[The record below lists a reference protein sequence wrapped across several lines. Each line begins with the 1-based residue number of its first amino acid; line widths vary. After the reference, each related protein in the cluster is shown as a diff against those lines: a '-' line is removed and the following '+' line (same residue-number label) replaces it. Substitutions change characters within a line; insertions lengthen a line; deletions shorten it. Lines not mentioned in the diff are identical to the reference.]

1 MSTDLTFVYVTYI
14 RSSAE
19 NIWRAITDVDVTY
32 KYWGHINVSDWKVSS
47 KWEHQRGDA
56 TGTVDVVG
64 IVTECSPPT
73 RLAFTWAEPT
83 AVLREDPSRVTIK
96 IDSYLDIV
104 RLTVNHENLADKA
117 ELDAV
122 TEGWAAVLSNLKTFI
137 ETGQALP
144 QKPWDMP
151 N

>member
-1 MSTDLTFVYVTYI
+1 MSTDLNFAYVTFI
-14 RSSAE
+14 NGTAE
-19 NIWRAITDVDVTY
+19 NIWMAITDPEVTH
-32 KYWGHINVSDWKVSS
+32 KYWGHNNVSDWTVGS
-47 KWEHQRGDA
+47 KWEHQRGDESH
-56 TGTVDVVG
+56 TVDVVG
-64 IVTECSPPT
+64 IVIECSPPT
-73 RLAFTWAEPT
+73 RLSFTWAEPT
-83 AVLREDPSRVTIK
+83 AVQRQDPSRVAIK
-96 IDSYLDIV
+96 IDSHLDLV

-122 TEGWAAVLSNLKTFI
+122 TQGWAAVLSNLKTFI